1 MHMSLGHLADGIVDP
16 LPERCAEI
24 AISGLTADSR
34 EVRPGFLFAALAG
47 TQADGSRFI
56 ADAVSRGAAAV
67 LAGRGTTV
75 SVTEVPLLQAANPRR
90 ALALMAARFFTLQPS
105 VAVAVTGTNG
115 KTSVT
120 SFVRQ
125 IWEVM
130 GFGAASMGTVGVV
143 SPSGKRPLGHTTPDP
158 VHLHRMLGQLVEEG
172 VTHVALEASSH
183 GLAQARLDGLRLAA
197 GAFTNLTRDHLDYH
211 PTFEDYASA
220 KLRLFTEVL
229 ESPATAII
237 NADSEA
243 APQFIDAAR
252 DHGLIVH
259 TVGARGEH
267 LRLLGQVRDGLGQ
280 QLRIGTGHAVHEVYL
295 PLAGTFQASNAL
307 IAAGL
312 VIGAGGDEIVA
323 IRALESLRGA
333 SGRLELVASTRSGA
347 PVFVDY
353 AHTPDALETVL
364 ETLKPYASGRLKVVF
379 GCGGDRDRGK
389 RPEMGAIA
397 ARLADEAYVTDDN
410 PRGED
415 PAAIRAAILA
425 ACPGGIEIG
434 DRAEAIFAAIRG
446 LKSGDV
452 LVVAGKGHETG
463 QIVGKEVLPFSD
475 QDVVRAAV
483 EGRSKP

>member
-16 LPERCAEI
+16 LPERYAET

-34 EVRPGFLFAALAG
+34 EVLPGFVFAALAG

-56 ADAVSRGAAAV
+56 ADAVSRGASAV

-75 SVTEVPLLQAANPRR
+75 AGAEVPVLLAANPRR
-90 ALALMAARFFTLQPS
+90 ALALMAARFFALQPS

-125 IWEVM
+125 IWEMM
-130 GFGAASMGTVGVV
+130 GFGGASMGTVGVV
-143 SPSGKRPLGHTTPDP
+143 SPSGKRALGHTTPDP
-158 VHLHRMLGQLVEEG
+158 VHLHRMLAELVEEG

-211 PTFEDYASA
+211 PTFEEYASA
-220 KLRLFTEVL
+220 KLRLFSEVL
-229 ESPATAII
+229 HPPAAAII

-243 APQFIDAAR
+243 APQFINAAR
-252 DHGLIVH
+252 AHGLIIH
-259 TVGARGEH
+259 TVGVRGEH
-267 LRLLGQVRDGLGQ
+267 LRLLGQARDGLGQ

-312 VIGAGGDEIVA
+312 VIGAGGDETVA
-323 IRALESLRGA
+323 IRALESLKGA
-333 SGRLELVASTRSGA
+333 SGRLELVATTRSGA
-347 PVFVDY
+347 PIFVDY

-364 ETLKPYASGRLKVVF
+364 ETLKPYAGARLKVVF

-434 DRAEAIFAAIRG
+434 DRAEAIFAAVRG

-483 EGRSKP
+483 EGRPKP

>member
-1 MHMSLGHLADGIVDP
+1 M
-16 LPERCAEI
+16 
-24 AISGLTADSR
+24 
-34 EVRPGFLFAALAG
+34 
-47 TQADGSRFI
+47 
-56 ADAVSRGAAAV
+56 
-67 LAGRGTTV
+67 
-75 SVTEVPLLQAANPRR
+75 
-90 ALALMAARFFTLQPS
+90 
-105 VAVAVTGTNG
+105 
-115 KTSVT
+115 
-120 SFVRQ
+120 
-125 IWEVM
+125 
-130 GFGAASMGTVGVV
+130 
-143 SPSGKRPLGHTTPDP
+143 
-158 VHLHRMLGQLVEEG
+158 
-172 VTHVALEASSH
+172 
-183 GLAQARLDGLRLAA
+183 
-197 GAFTNLTRDHLDYH
+197 
-211 PTFEDYASA
+211 
-220 KLRLFTEVL
+220 
-229 ESPATAII
+229 
-237 NADSEA
+237 
-243 APQFIDAAR
+243 
-252 DHGLIVH
+252 
-259 TVGARGEH
+259 
-267 LRLLGQVRDGLGQ
+267 
-280 QLRIGTGHAVHEVYL
+280 HEVYL

-333 SGRLELVASTRSGA
+333 SGRLELVATTRSGA

-452 LVVAGKGHETG
+452 LVVGRAMKPARSWARRFCRSATRTLSGRLSRGGRNHERPG
-463 QIVGKEVLPFSD
+463 
-475 QDVVRAAV
+475 AV
-483 EGRSKP
+483 DP

>member
-1 MHMSLGHLADGIVDP
+1 MSLGHLADGIVDP
-16 LPERCAEI
+16 VSQRYAEI

-34 EVRPGFLFAALAG
+34 EVLPGFVFAALAG
-47 TQADGSRFI
+47 TQADGARYI

-67 LAGRGTTV
+67 LAGPGTTIADAR
-75 SVTEVPLLQAANPRR
+75 VPLLQAANPRR
-90 ALALMAARFFTLQPS
+90 ALALMAARFFALQPS
-105 VAVAVTGTNG
+105 VGVAVTGTNG

-125 IWEVM
+125 IWEIM
-130 GFGAASMGTVGVV
+130 GFGAASLGTVGVV
-143 SPSGKRPLGHTTPDP
+143 SPAGKRTLGHTTPDP
-158 VHLHRMLGQLVEEG
+158 VQLHRMLAELVEEG

-229 ESPATAII
+229 EPPAVAII

-243 APQFIDAAR
+243 APQFVDAAR
-252 DHGLIVH
+252 HRGLIVH

-267 LRLLGQVRDGLGQ
+267 LRLLGQQRDGLGQ

-295 PLAGTFQASNAL
+295 PLAGTFQTSNAL

-312 VIGAGGDEIVA
+312 VIGAGGDETVA
-323 IRALESLRGA
+323 IRALESLKGA
-333 SGRLELVASTRSGA
+333 SGRLELVATTANGA

-364 ETLKPYASGRLKVVF
+364 ETLKPYAGGRLKVVF

-415 PAAIRAAILA
+415 PATIRAAILA

-483 EGRSKP
+483 EGRPKP

>member
-1 MHMSLGHLADGIVDP
+1 MQMSLGHLADGIVDP
-16 LPERCAEI
+16 VSQRYAEI

-34 EVRPGFLFAALAG
+34 EVLPGFVFAALAG
-47 TQADGSRFI
+47 TQADGARYI

-67 LAGRGTTV
+67 LAGPGTTIADAR
-75 SVTEVPLLQAANPRR
+75 VPLLQAANPRR
-90 ALALMAARFFTLQPS
+90 ALALMAARFFALQPS
-105 VAVAVTGTNG
+105 VGVAVTGTNG

-125 IWEVM
+125 IWEIM
-130 GFGAASMGTVGVV
+130 GFGAASLGTVGVV
-143 SPSGKRPLGHTTPDP
+143 SPAGKRALGHTTPDP
-158 VHLHRMLGQLVEEG
+158 VQLHRMLAELVEEG

-229 ESPATAII
+229 EPPAVAII

-243 APQFIDAAR
+243 ALQFVDAAR
-252 DHGLIVH
+252 HRGLIVH

-267 LRLLGQVRDGLGQ
+267 LRLLGQQRDGLGQ

-295 PLAGTFQASNAL
+295 PLAGTFQTSNAL

-312 VIGAGGDEIVA
+312 VIGAGGDETVA
-323 IRALESLRGA
+323 IRALESLKGA
-333 SGRLELVASTRSGA
+333 SGRLELVATTANGA

-364 ETLKPYASGRLKVVF
+364 ETLKPYAGGRLKVVF

-446 LKSGDV
+446 LKGGDV

-483 EGRSKP
+483 EGRPKP

>member
-1 MHMSLGHLADGIVDP
+1 MQMSLGHLADGIVDP
-16 LPERCAEI
+16 LPQRYAEI

-34 EVRPGFLFAALAG
+34 EVLPGFVFAALAG
-47 TQADGSRFI
+47 TQADGARYI

-67 LAGRGTTV
+67 LAGRDTTV
-75 SVTEVPLLQAANPRR
+75 PGGQVPVLQAANPRR
-90 ALALMAARFFTLQPS
+90 ALALMAARFFALQPS
-105 VAVAVTGTNG
+105 VGVAVTGTNG

-125 IWEVM
+125 IWEIM
-130 GFGAASMGTVGVV
+130 GFGAASLGTVGVV
-143 SPSGKRPLGHTTPDP
+143 SPSGKRALGHTTPDP
-158 VHLHRMLGQLVEEG
+158 VELHRMLAELVEEG

-229 ESPATAII
+229 ETPAVAII

-243 APQFIDAAR
+243 APLFIDAACDR
-252 DHGLIVH
+252 GLIVH
-259 TVGARGEH
+259 TVGVAGEH
-267 LRLLGQVRDGLGQ
+267 LRLLGQLRDGLGQ

-307 IAAGL
+307 VAAGL
-312 VIGAGGDEIVA
+312 VIGAGGDETVA
-323 IRALESLRGA
+323 IRALESLKGA
-333 SGRLELVASTRSGA
+333 SGRLELVATTASGA

-353 AHTPDALETVL
+353 AHTPDALATVL
-364 ETLKPYASGRLKVVF
+364 ETLKPYAQGRLKVVF

-415 PAAIRAAILA
+415 PAAIRAAVLA

-483 EGRSKP
+483 EGRPKP

>member
-1 MHMSLGHLADGIVDP
+1 MRMSLGHLADGIVDP
-16 LPERCAEI
+16 LPPELAEI

-34 EVRPGFLFAALAG
+34 EVLPGYVFAALAG
-47 TQADGSRFI
+47 TRADGSRFI

-67 LAGRGTTV
+67 LAGRDAVMGGSRIPV
-75 SVTEVPLLQAANPRR
+75 MVAANPRR
-90 ALALMAARFFTLQPS
+90 ALALMAARFYAVQPS
-105 VAVAVTGTNG
+105 IAVAVTGTNG

-130 GFGAASMGTVGVV
+130 GFGAASIGTVGVV
-143 SPSGKRPLGHTTPDP
+143 SPSGKRSLGHTTPDP
-158 VHLHRMLGQLVEEG
+158 VHLHALLADLAEEG

-229 ESPATAII
+229 DPPATAVI
-237 NADSEA
+237 NADAEA
-243 APQFIDAAR
+243 APEFVAAAR
-252 DHGLIVH
+252 DRGLIVH

-267 LRLLGQVRDGLGQ
+267 LRLLGQARDGLGQ
-280 QLRIGTGHAVHEVYL
+280 QLRIGIGNHVHEVYL
-295 PLAGTFQASNAL
+295 PLAGTFQASNAI

-312 VIGAGGDEIVA
+312 VVGAGGDETVA
-323 IRALESLRGA
+323 IRALESLKGA
-333 SGRLELVASTRSGA
+333 SGRLEMVATTASGA

-364 ETLKPYASGRLKVVF
+364 ETLKPYANGRLKVVF

-397 ARLADEAYVTDDN
+397 ARLADEAYVTDNN
-410 PRGED
+410 PRGEN
-415 PAAIRAAILA
+415 PAEIRAAILA
-425 ACPGGIEIG
+425 ACPGAIEIG
-434 DRAEAIFAAIRG
+434 DRTEAIFAAVRG
-446 LKSGDV
+446 LKGGDV

-475 QDVVRAAV
+475 QEVVRAAV
-483 EGRSKP
+483 EGRPKP

>member
-1 MHMSLGHLADGIVDP
+1 MRMSLGHLADGIVDP
-16 LPERCAEI
+16 PPQGTAGTL
-24 AISGLTADSR
+24 ISGLTADSR
-34 EVRPGFLFAALAG
+34 EVLPGFLFAALAG

-56 ADAVSRGAAAV
+56 ADAVSRGAAAI
-67 LAGRGTTV
+67 LAKRGTV
-75 SVTEVPLLQAANPRR
+75 ADAQVPVLPAENPRR

-125 IWEVM
+125 IWEAM
-130 GFGAASMGTVGVV
+130 GFAAASMGTVGVV
-143 SPSGKRPLGHTTPDP
+143 SPSGGRALGHTTPDP
-158 VHLHRMLGQLVEEG
+158 VHLHRMLAELVEEG

-183 GLAQARLDGLRLAA
+183 GLAQSRLDGLRLAA

-229 ESPATAII
+229 DPPATAII

-243 APQFIDAAR
+243 APEFVNAAR

-259 TVGARGEH
+259 TVGLRGEQ
-267 LRLLGQVRDGLGQ
+267 LRLLGQSRDGLGQ
-280 QLRIGTGHAVHEVYL
+280 KLRIGTGHAVHEVYL

-312 VIGAGGDEIVA
+312 VIGAGGDETVA
-323 IRALESLRGA
+323 IRALESLKGA
-333 SGRLELVASTRSGA
+333 SGRLELVATTRSGA

-410 PRGED
+410 PRSED

-446 LKSGDV
+446 LKNGDV
-452 LVVAGKGHETG
+452 LLVAGKGHETG

-475 QDVVRAAV
+475 QDVVRTAV
-483 EGRSKP
+483 EGRPKP